1 MLFRAATASI
11 VVLLIYVNAVLAE
24 PNSKKI
30 DQNIF
35 VPIEQESNSYIYYG
49 EIANGDAEVLNQL
62 IKNNEVENLIISSPG
77 GLVYEALDIAY
88 LVKKNGISIFIPKD
102 QFCLSAWHL
111 YSLLATP
118 VFLTESWVFTK

>member
-1 MLFRAATASI
+1 MSGEFFSFFLTRVEQVLFRAATASL
-11 VVLLIYVNAVLAE
+11 VVLLSYVNAVLAE

-77 GLVYEALDIAY
+77 GLVYEALDNA
-88 LVKKNGISIFIPKD
+88 
-102 QFCLSAWHL
+102 
-111 YSLLATP
+111 
-118 VFLTESWVFTK
+118 